1 MIFKDKTAV
10 ALGSFDGLHKGHMS
24 VIACALSMKECGLV
38 PLALLFDS
46 HPMLALTGQAPPEIL
61 QSAERERLLTEMGVK
76 FEYISFKE
84 IMNLT
89 CREFFEDILLKRLNA
104 AAVCC
109 GWNYR
114 FGKGNEGGYREL
126 RELCDEFGVEL
137 HISDHVDLGGEPISS
152 SRIRLAVEQGDIPL
166 ANAMLGREF
175 SYSAPVVSGYHR
187 GHLLGAPTINQRFEP
202 DFVRPRKGVYASF
215 TTVGGVR
222 YPSVTNIGLRPSFEN
237 EDFRSETCIIGFS
250 GDLYGQVIKVSLL
263 DFIRDEQKFGS
274 VEALGAQIAL
284 DAARAKEIFEKRGD
298 SGNV

>member
-89 CREFFEDILLKRLNA
+89 CREFFEEILLKRLNA

-114 FGKGNEGGYREL
+114 FGRGNEGGCCEL
-126 RELCDEFGVEL
+126 SELCDEFGVEL

-274 VEALGAQIAL
+274 VEALSAQIAL

>member
-89 CREFFEDILLKRLNA
+89 CREFFEEILLKRLNA

-114 FGKGNEGGYREL
+114 FGRGNEGGCRKL

-274 VEALGAQIAL
+274 VEALSAQIAL

>member
-89 CREFFEDILLKRLNA
+89 CREFVEDILLKRLNA

-114 FGKGNEGGYREL
+114 FGRSNEGGCREL
-126 RELCDEFGVEL
+126 SELCDEFGVEL

-274 VEALGAQIAL
+274 VEALSAQIAL

>member
-1 MIFKDKTAV
+1 
-10 ALGSFDGLHKGHMS
+10 
-24 VIACALSMKECGLV
+24 MKECGLV

-89 CREFFEDILLKRLNA
+89 CREFFEEILLKRLNA

-114 FGKGNEGGYREL
+114 FGRGNEGGCREL
-126 RELCDEFGVEL
+126 SELSDEFGVEL

-274 VEALGAQIAL
+274 VEALSAQIAL

>member
-1 MIFKDKTAV
+1 MICKDKTAV

-24 VIACALSMKECGLV
+24 VIACALSMKGCGLV

-46 HPMLALTGQAPPEIL
+46 HPMLALTGNAPPEIM
-61 QSAERERLLTEMGVK
+61 QSAERERLLSEIGVK

-84 IMNLT
+84 IMNLS
-89 CREFFEDILLKRLNA
+89 CREFVEDILVKRLNA

-114 FGKGNEGGYREL
+114 FGRGNSGGCREL
-126 RELCDEFGVEL
+126 GELCAEFGLEL
-137 HISDHVDLGGEPISS
+137 HISDHVDIGGEPVSS
-152 SRIRLAVEQGDIPL
+152 SRIRLAVELGNIPL
-166 ANAMLGREF
+166 ANSMLGREF

-263 DFIRDEQKFGS
+263 EFIRDEQKFGS
-274 VEALGAQIAL
+274 VEALSAQIAL

>member
-1 MIFKDKTAV
+1 MICKDKTAV

-24 VIACALSMKECGLV
+24 VIACALSMKGCGLV

-46 HPMLALTGQAPPEIL
+46 HPMLALTGNAPPEIM
-61 QSAERERLLTEMGVK
+61 QSAERERLLSEIGVK

-84 IMNLT
+84 IMNLS
-89 CREFFEDILLKRLNA
+89 CREFVEDILVKRLNS

-114 FGKGNEGGYREL
+114 FGRGNSGGCREL
-126 RELCDEFGVEL
+126 GELCAELGLEL
-137 HISDHVDLGGEPISS
+137 HISDHVDIGGEPVSS

-166 ANAMLGREF
+166 ANSMLGREF

-263 DFIRDEQKFGS
+263 EFIRDEQKFGS
-274 VEALGAQIAL
+274 VEALSAQIAL

>member
-61 QSAERERLLTEMGVK
+61 QSAERERLLTEMGVNFK
-76 FEYISFKE
+76 YISFKE

-89 CREFFEDILLKRLNA
+89 CREFFEEILLKRLNA

-114 FGKGNEGGYREL
+114 FGRGNEGGCHEL
-126 RELCDEFGVEL
+126 SELCDEFGVEL

-274 VEALGAQIAL
+274 VEALIAQIAL

>member
-1 MIFKDKTAV
+1 MCIR
-10 ALGSFDGLHKGHMS
+10 
-24 VIACALSMKECGLV
+24 
-38 PLALLFDS
+38 DS
-46 HPMLALTGQAPPEIL
+46 
-61 QSAERERLLTEMGVK
+61 
-76 FEYISFKE
+76 
-84 IMNLT
+84 
-89 CREFFEDILLKRLNA
+89 
-104 AAVCC
+104 
-109 GWNYR
+109 
-114 FGKGNEGGYREL
+114 
-126 RELCDEFGVEL
+126 
-137 HISDHVDLGGEPISS
+137 ISDHVDLGGEPISS

-274 VEALGAQIAL
+274 VEALSAQIAL

>member
-76 FEYISFKE
+76 FEYVSFKE

-89 CREFFEDILLKRLNA
+89 CREFFEEILLKRLNA
-104 AAVCC
+104 TAVCC

-114 FGKGNEGGYREL
+114 FGKGNEGGCRAL

-274 VEALGAQIAL
+274 VEALSAQIVL
-284 DAARAKEIFEKRGD
+284 DAVRAKEIFEKRGD